1 MSSNLTLE
9 EIKEIIFQLPIQEQI
24 TLAEDIEE
32 KLSTIQMMQLAET
45 GFKEWNDKEEDI
57 YDDIP

>member
-9 EIKEIIFQLPIQEQI
+9 EIKEIISQLSIQEQI
-24 TLAEDIEE
+24 TLAEDLEE
-32 KLSTIQMMQLAET
+32 KLATIQMMQLAET
-45 GFKEWNDKEEDI
+45 GFAEWNDEEENI